1 MHNEGGFLKKGEV
14 EFVTLFLPRFPE
26 KEGSDYY
33 ENEACYAFNVIRR
46 QQHAGW
52 VNGCQY
58 RIAKQ
63 DCSEHYHEQS
73 KNQVLGF
80 HEELFSAISPYNSLD
95 RLRSAFFCLRGHFL
109 SNM

>member
-1 MHNEGGFLKKGEV
+1 M
-14 EFVTLFLPRFPE
+14 TLFLPRFPE

-63 DCSEHYHEQS
+63 DCSEHYHEQTS
-73 KNQVLGF
+73 REKGAIEILKERYARGEIIR
-80 HEELFSAISPYNSLD
+80 EE
-95 RLRSAFFCLRGHFL
+95 FL
-109 SNM
+109 EMKKEMER